1 MQEPLKLN
9 KEALSAL
16 ISANVTV
23 FGHDYGT
30 KQVKASWLKRRKQI
44 INSVDDADD
53 YKNYHIITG
62 DNNTTD
68 IDM

>member
-30 KQVKASWLKRRKQI
+30 KQVGSKLLIQLMMLMI
-44 INSVDDADD
+44 I
-53 YKNYHIITG
+53 KIITLSLE
-62 DNNTTD
+62 TITLLTL
-68 IDM
+68 I